1 MWRVVVRRWD
11 DMGGCRANG
20 GVLCGSWD
28 ILQVSF
34 CWPWGGG
41 EQSGRRRRSS
51 PLRKRHDK
59 QSSKEQTRRVT
70 DSDTVISTARLT
82 AIFRHLSYGRE
93 SYFPD
98 TQVCRVRV
106 ASREV
111 TSRVSRHRH
120 RRDRESQQA
129 RSGNRTAERRHHDT
143 RAGNNTTRH
152 AVWYAQVG
160 SSSTAL
166 LHLLPA
172 GPREL

>member
-1 MWRVVVRRWD
+1 
-11 DMGGCRANG
+11 MGGCRANG

-106 ASREV
+106 ATQVVKLRRVFRDTV
-111 TSRVSRHRH
+111 TDAIANRNRHDQGTEPRNGDITTH
-120 RRDRESQQA
+120 EP
-129 RSGNRTAERRHHDT
+129 E
-143 RAGNNTTRH
+143 TTRH
-152 AVWYAQVG
+152 GTRYG
-160 SSSTAL
+160 TL
-166 LHLLPA
+166 K
-172 GPREL
+172 

>member
-111 TSRVSRHRH
+111 TSRVLFRDTVTLDANRNRTIREPNRGTETSRHTSRK
-120 RRDRESQQA
+120 Q
-129 RSGNRTAERRHHDT
+129 HDT
-143 RAGNNTTRH
+143 AR
-152 AVWYAQVG
+152 AVW
-160 SSSTAL
+160 
-166 LHLLPA
+166 
-172 GPREL
+172 

>member
-1 MWRVVVRRWD
+1 
-11 DMGGCRANG
+11 MGGCRANG

-82 AIFRHLSYGRE
+82 AIF
-93 SYFPD
+93 PD
-98 TQVCRVRV
+98 TYR
-106 ASREV
+106 
-111 TSRVSRHRH
+111 TGVSLIFRIHRCV
-120 RRDRESQQA
+120 E
-129 RSGNRTAERRHHDT
+129 
-143 RAGNNTTRH
+143 
-152 AVWYAQVG
+152 
-160 SSSTAL
+160 
-166 LHLLPA
+166 
-172 GPREL
+172 

>member
-120 RRDRESQQA
+120 RRESQQDDQGTEP
-129 RSGNRTAERRHHDT
+129 RNGDITTHEPE
-143 RAGNNTTRH
+143 TTRH
-152 AVWYAQVG
+152 GTRYG
-160 SSSTAL
+160 SSSSSTAL